1 MHVPASGRSK
11 SARPRQYQDRARLPL
26 RLLQPI
32 VESIMADLP
41 KTPDKT
47 RIAEGQRAPSGK
59 AEIESFLSAARSVA
73 ATAPQPGAGR
83 LVFGM
88 DATMSRQPTWD
99 MACGLQGR
107 MFEACAGLGGL
118 GVQLIYFRG
127 FNECRASGWVGDP
140 RRLTELM
147 GRIDC
152 RGGHTQIGRI
162 LAHVRDEAR
171 RQPVRAFVFVGD
183 AMEEQADHLCAL
195 AGELG
200 LLGIKGFLF
209 QEGDDRAATVVFRE
223 IARLTGG
230 AYARFDAGSAAQ
242 LLDLLKA
249 AASYAAGGRTGLA
262 RLAEREAGARGLLT
276 QMGNKG

>member
-1 MHVPASGRSK
+1 
-11 SARPRQYQDRARLPL
+11 LPF
-26 RLLQPI
+26 LLMQPI
-32 VESIMADLP
+32 VEFIMADLP

-47 RIAEGQRAPSGK
+47 QIATGSGAPSGK
-59 AEIESFLSAARSVA
+59 AEIESFLKTAKTLAS
-73 ATAPQPGAGR
+73 TAPQPGAGR

-99 MACGLQGR
+99 MACSLQGR
-107 MFEACAGLGGL
+107 MFEACADLGGL

-152 RGGHTQIGRI
+152 RGGHTQIGRV
-162 LAHVRDEAR
+162 LAHVRDEAK

-183 AMEEQADHLCAL
+183 AMEEQADDLCAL

-209 QEGDDRAATVVFRE
+209 QEGHDHAAAAVFRE

-249 AASYAAGGRTGLA
+249 AASYAAGGRTALV